1 MVSYSDACLLQLALQ
16 QAVRDRPV
24 DPTLEGDASPAR
36 FLAIWA
42 VGLAVVLGGLAT
54 LTQHIA

>member
-1 MVSYSDACLLQLALQ
+1 MISYSDACLLQLALQ

-24 DPTLEGDASPAR
+24 DPGLERDMWPVR

-42 VGLAVVLGGLAT
+42 VCLAVVVGGLAT